1 MKYRSVKENHLYAKA
16 YAKGKKFVGRNAV
29 VYVMRDT
36 HSALLCRQNP
46 EKKKYNRVGLTVT
59 KKLGG
64 AVKRNRCKRILREA
78 YRQCDRELALRQG
91 YIIILV
97 AREAALTAKTQHI
110 ASDLRTAF
118 RKLDMAEKGDTV
130 C

>member
-1 MKYRSVKENHLYAKA
+1 
-16 YAKGKKFVGRNAV
+16 
-29 VYVMRDT
+29 MR
-36 HSALLCRQNP
+36 
-46 EKKKYNRVGLTVT
+46 K
-59 KKLGG
+59 
-64 AVKRNRCKRILREA
+64 
-78 YRQCDRELALRQG
+78 LALRQG